1 MRPKWITPKG
11 GAAFLP
17 CQIFIYQTE
26 SGKTKIEVRLENET
40 VWLNQVQMAELFD
53 KGRSTI
59 SEHIQNIFEEG
70 ELEEGTTC
78 RKFRQVLDDGRNYE
92 VLHYNLDVIISV
104 GYRVKK

>member
-1 MRPKWITPKG
+1 MNS
-11 GAAFLP
+11 
-17 CQIFIYQTE
+17 QIFIYQTE

-70 ELEEGTTC
+70 ELGEETGAD
-78 RKFRQVLDDGRNYE
+78 FAVLADFE
-92 VLHYNLDVIISV
+92 ESLLALFFVFIFSIISIINSNI
-104 GYRVKK
+104 YTYKYYI